1 MIAALL
7 AFLLEPA
14 ATSTGP
20 TFSDTAI
27 VLTDGALVEVA
38 IVGGSATP
46 ARVECAG
53 QVLAYAA
60 PTLSDGDTVGFLA
73 GPVPL
78 TGPFATR
85 CTLRSATG
93 FDGLWVVYAGP

>member
-14 ATSTGP
+14 ATATGP
-20 TFSDTAI
+20 TFADDVI
-27 VLTDGALVEVA
+27 VLADGVLVEVA

-46 ARVECAG
+46 TRVECRG
-53 QVLAYAA
+53 QVLAYAD
-60 PTLSDGDTVGFLA
+60 PRLSDGDTVGFLA

-85 CTLRSATG
+85 CTLRSADG
-93 FDGLWVVYAGP
+93 FDGLWVVYAG